1 MRNRSKN
8 RKGLQADSVLFFPTL
23 HLPFDPDLSISSA
36 QLFRKAGK
44 LFSAFRILFSSLY
57 NILLLSTSRFSGKRS
72 SSSKFR
78 QKTKANFFI
87 CKRRYNSP
95 RIPRQ
100 NGIEFFSSFAVE
112 SSFGTYSSSKRHNF
126 FIFA

>member
-44 LFSAFRILFSSLY
+44 LFSAFRILVSSLY
-57 NILLLSTSRFSGKRS
+57 NIPLLSISRFSGKRS

-78 QKTKANFFI
+78 QRTKANFFI

-95 RIPRQ
+95 RIPLQ

-112 SSFGTYSSSKRHNF
+112 SFGTYSSSKRHNF

>member
-1 MRNRSKN
+1 MRNRSKS
-8 RKGLQADSVLFFPTL
+8 RESLRADSVLFFPTL
-23 HLPFDPDLSISSA
+23 HLFFDPDLSIFSA

-44 LFSAFRILFSSLY
+44 LFSAFRILVSSFY
-57 NILLLSTSRFSGKRS
+57 NIPLLSISRFSGKRS

-112 SSFGTYSSSKRHNF
+112 SFGADSASKRHNF